1 MARLQLDFL
10 DGLRAVLALYI
21 VLHHTMQLG
30 SGLPYTLLWLGH
42 GQEVVALFMTVSG
55 FCLALPMASSGHW
68 MLDVRAFYQ
77 RRARRILPPYY
88 AALAIALAVR
98 AGFAVLGPFRDR
110 VEVFSMSS
118 VWSHLFLVQNWS
130 PRLMYTLDGPL
141 WSIALECQIYLLYP
155 VLVLLR
161 RKWGIAGMLGVAFV
175 AAVMAFRLL
184 HALGQMQFL
193 LFFALGIVSAQLAFE
208 RRRQWVCVG
217 LVCFGVLGCSFLPH
231 ASLPERETFTSMAG
245 AGMIALLCQSPN
257 NLLRRALEWKPLA
270 WLGTFSYSIYLLH
283 ALVLGPVFYWIR
295 DRQADFS
302 THLDA
307 TFLLAMGAACVL
319 AVACSYGFHIL
330 FERPFLSNK
339 RKQAEHRL
347 AAVSA

>member
-1 MARLQLDFL
+1 MAKLQLDFL

-30 SGLPYTLLWLGH
+30 TGLPHTLSWLGH

-55 FCLALPMASSGHW
+55 FCLALPMASRGQW
-68 MLDVRAFYQ
+68 VLDVRAFYR

-88 AALAIALAVR
+88 AALAIALFVR

-118 VWSHLFLVQNWS
+118 VWSHLFLIQNWS
-130 PRLMYTLDGPL
+130 PRFMYTLDGPL
-141 WSIALECQIYLLYP
+141 WSIALECQIYLLFP

-161 RKWGIAGMLGVAFV
+161 RRWGVAGMLGVSLV
-175 AAVMAFRLL
+175 ASLMAFRLL

-193 LFFALGIVSAQLAFE
+193 LFFALGVLSAQLAFAT
-208 RRRQWVCVG
+208 RRQWVSVG
-217 LVCFGVLGCSFLPH
+217 LVFLAVVGCFLVPH
-231 ASLPERETFTSMAG
+231 ASIPERETFTSMAG
-245 AGMIALLCQSPN
+245 AGMVALLCQSPR
-257 NLLRRALEWKPLA
+257 NLLRRVLEWKPLA

-307 TFLLAMGAACVL
+307 TFLLAMSATCVL
-319 AVACSYGFHIL
+319 AVACSYGFHTL
-330 FERPFLSNK
+330 FERPFMSNK
-339 RKQAEHRL
+339 RKQTEQRL
-347 AAVSA
+347 VAVSA